1 MISAIINIKHVSK
14 HVKTCQDYLRD
25 FTRLL
30 SCRCEHIDSSPAI
43 PIAQIDASHDQVG
56 LVGGK
61 CRGYDFVQ
69 KWKLLPCF
77 LSTIFQISWDR
88 WSNEIT
94 IGHCS
99 AVLHSTM
106 CMTAG
111 QHNEHH
117 GQLNMD
123 MFIRSEDCW
132 LQRCF
137 WSEWRPQ
144 VATWNLENFR
154 ASGCGISRHCR
165 MSQWCGC
172 EPSTQP
178 KKCTSIGWSREV
190 ACWLRYLFPASRQF
204 LHSEIFHG
212 MIRVACDG
220 YKRPK

>member
-1 MISAIINIKHVSK
+1 MS
-14 HVKTCQDYLRD
+14 
-25 FTRLL
+25 RLPARLHKFAQL
-30 SCRCEHIDSSPAI
+30 SVWTHRFFACHPHCTDRCLAWSSWLGERKM
-43 PIAQIDASHDQVG
+43 Q
-56 LVGGK
+56 
-61 CRGYDFVQ
+61 
-69 KWKLLPCF
+69 KLLGLWFCKKMKIVAMF
-77 LSTIFQISWDR
+77 LVNHLSDFMG
-88 WSNEIT
+88 SNEIT

-106 CMTAG
+106 GMTAG
-111 QHNEHH
+111 QHDEHH

-137 WSEWRPQ
+137 YWSEWRPQ

-154 ASGCGISRHCR
+154 ASEGCGISRHCR

-190 ACWLRYLFPASRQF
+190 TCWLRYLFPASRQF
-204 LHSEIFHG
+204 LNSEIFHG